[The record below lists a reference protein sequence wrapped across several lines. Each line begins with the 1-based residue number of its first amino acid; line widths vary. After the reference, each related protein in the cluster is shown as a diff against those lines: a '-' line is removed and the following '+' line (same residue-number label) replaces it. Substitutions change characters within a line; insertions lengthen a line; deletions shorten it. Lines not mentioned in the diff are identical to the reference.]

1 MLCFY
6 ERLVKLKFY
15 AAYLRGSLYAHTSFL
30 VGASVLKIA
39 HAFNKDKGDN

>member
-1 MLCFY
+1 M
-6 ERLVKLKFY
+6 KLKLY

-30 VGASVLKIA
+30 VGARVRKIA